1 MAKSVSFFFIC
12 VVFPSHLIQQQHLG
26 DAIEIGSWLGSA
38 KCVSMHSIDIHISIQ
53 SSSMI
58 LQQQIMIATDAT
70 LFLIPGH
77 IINGCMDQ
85 SSSFIFLR
93 NHYSSFLPL
102 LSVPCNECA
111 CKREPFAKKKLEWSK
126 TQMEWNQ
133 KRLSKS
139 FLIAESTE
147 ICSTIFIFGYRG
159 LLGFRIQRQLT
170 LSPQLRSL
178 CKLL

>member
-1 MAKSVSFFFIC
+1 MNV
-12 VVFPSHLIQQQHLG
+12 H
-26 DAIEIGSWLGSA
+26 ENEN
-38 KCVSMHSIDIHISIQ
+38 HS
-53 SSSMI
+53 
-58 LQQQIMIATDAT
+58 
-70 LFLIPGH
+70 
-77 IINGCMDQ
+77 
-85 SSSFIFLR
+85 R
-93 NHYSSFLPL
+93 
-102 LSVPCNECA
+102 
-111 CKREPFAKKKLEWSK
+111 KKKLEWSK